1 MPLKELAWVDF
12 LRKKAKKSKDVL
24 VGIGDDCAL
33 VKMGREKMLLK
44 SDLFTEGV
52 HFSAIGGKLRKAN
65 LKTIGIRAVSR
76 VLSDFAACA
85 AMPKFI
91 GVSIGIPKYIR
102 EKDLREILSGII
114 SYGKKYKFSLVGGDT
129 GRASKLFLDIWAV
142 GRANKFISRS
152 TAKAGDR
159 IFISG
164 KLGERKFTDSFRPR
178 IEEAQYL
185 VRNFKINAM
194 IDISDGFILDLYRI
208 LKESKKG
215 AIVYKES
222 IPLTSGARDLYRGED
237 YELVFTVD
245 RTEPKMDLLK
255 NKFYFVGIIKSKK
268 FGYKMQVSSRIFNI
282 KPRGYMHF

>member
-1 MPLKELAWVDF
+1 
-12 LRKKAKKSKDVL
+12 
-24 VGIGDDCAL
+24 
-33 VKMGREKMLLK
+33 
-44 SDLFTEGV
+44 
-52 HFSAIGGKLRKAN
+52 
-65 LKTIGIRAVSR
+65 
-76 VLSDFAACA
+76 
-85 AMPKFI
+85 
-91 GVSIGIPKYIR
+91 
-102 EKDLREILSGII
+102 
-114 SYGKKYKFSLVGGDT
+114 
-129 GRASKLFLDIWAV
+129 
-142 GRANKFISRS
+142 
-152 TAKAGDR
+152 
-159 IFISG
+159 
-164 KLGERKFTDSFRPR
+164 
-178 IEEAQYL
+178 
-185 VRNFKINAM
+185 M